1 MRKFLLLLTLSMIC
15 KEVLS
20 GFMFMYRCE
29 NDEIICY
36 IYDKMDKGDIF
47 CKFKNSNV
55 TIS

>member
-20 GFMFMYRCE
+20 GFTFIYRCE

-36 IYDKMDKGDIF
+36 IYDKMNKGDIF